1 MTGARC
7 AVGDGIRFRRI
18 CFGLSVGV
26 GVVGGLGVVGVAVVR
41 LLRRGVVG
49 VFGWGV
55 GWGVGARLL
64 GVGVGVVVVEV
75 GGGGGAKVGWGL
87 SADNVGSN
95 GGALAENLKGFEKCW
110 SSSVVVVVNWGCASS
125 KVLLAGVFLKNTAEF
140 FGSSSV
146 VIFEIGGCASSSVVL
161 FKNWGCRSLG
171 VVVVENWGCR
181 SSRVWLAGAL

>member
-26 GVVGGLGVVGVAVVR
+26 GVVGGLGLVGVAVVR

-49 VFGWGV
+49 VV
-55 GWGVGARLL
+55 GWGVVVRLL

-95 GGALAENLKGFEKCW
+95 GGALAEKLNGFEKCW

-125 KVLLAGVFLKNTAEF
+125 KVLLAGVLLKNTAEF

-161 FKNWGCRSLG
+161 IKNWGCRSLC
-171 VVVVENWGCR
+171 VVVFENWGCR